1 MELLALPLLS
11 PCWGWSPGHSH
22 TCSHSHTRLSG
33 CGQKTCRVHNQP
45 QPPRTG
51 PAETPAP
58 VSRAAPGSGLG
69 AEGQAQMAPPHGTCQ
84 HSQLAPSAHLL
95 LLGEACWPQG
105 SSRQQ
110 EHVSRSDEPARA
122 AEATAPSCRE
132 RQEGDC
138 HGTAGPGR
146 APLPEPSVLRGLA
159 PRTRISPPV
168 LRSRTSHVSSNC
180 RKPRQS
186 PESSRRIQPL
196 ARGGKGTSDT

>member
-1 MELLALPLLS
+1 M
-11 PCWGWSPGHSH
+11 GGGRPGHRPLGSGGPNVDGVGECPLPPNRRLKTAFGIARFTSSESLLGLVAWPLTHLQSLTH
-22 TCSHSHTRLSG
+22 TVSG

-58 VSRAAPGSGLG
+58 VSRAAPGLGLG

-110 EHVSRSDEPARA
+110 EHASRSDEPARA

-138 HGTAGPGR
+138 HGTARPGR
-146 APLPEPSVLRGLA
+146 APLPEPSVLQGLA

-168 LRSRTSHVSSNC
+168 
-180 RKPRQS
+180 
-186 PESSRRIQPL
+186 
-196 ARGGKGTSDT
+196 